1 HRPVHPPSTPSTRT
15 LRDMHRRWVLKMMN
29 GLHRTALVLSLGRL
43 GWRAEGMPVLELT
56 TTGRKTGRARS
67 CLLTSPLQFGET
79 YVVVASRGGGDE
91 HPDWYLNLT
100 AHPEVQVSIGGSPKE
115 RRQARVASA
124 EERAEMWPKAAAV
137 YRNYSKY
144 QSKTHRE
151 SPMVFL
157 EPVS

>member
-1 HRPVHPPSTPSTRT
+1 
-15 LRDMHRRWVLKMMN
+15 MN

-56 TTGRKTGRARS
+56 TTGRKTGKPRS
-67 CLLTSPLQFGET
+67 CLLTSPLQFGDT

-100 AHPEVQVSIGGSPKE
+100 ANPEVLVSIGGAAKQ
-115 RRQARVASA
+115 RRRARVATSD
-124 EERAEMWPKAAAV
+124 ERTEMWPKAAAV

-144 QSKTHRE
+144 QSKTQRE
-151 SPMVFL
+151 IPMVFL
-157 EPVS
+157 EPVT